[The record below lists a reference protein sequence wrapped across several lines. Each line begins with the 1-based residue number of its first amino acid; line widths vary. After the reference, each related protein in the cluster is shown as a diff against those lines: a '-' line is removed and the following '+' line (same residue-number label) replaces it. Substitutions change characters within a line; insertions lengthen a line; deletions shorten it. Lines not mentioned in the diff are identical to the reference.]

1 MRLVLDSSAL
11 AKRYVEEV
19 GSDEVE
25 ELLAATSVL
34 GLCIICTPEVVSALN
49 RRHREG
55 VLTADEYRQAKAQLA
70 ADVKDA
76 TVLNL
81 TPAVIGRSVALLE
94 RSVLRAMDSLHVAC
108 AIEWGADLF
117 VSSDHRQVTAAG
129 DAGLEIRFIAPPK
142 RNT

>member
-117 VSSDHRQVTAAG
+117 VSSDHRQATAAA
-129 DAGLEIRFIAPPK
+129 DAGLEIRFIGH
-142 RNT
+142 